1 MIRRPPRA
9 TRTYTLFPY
18 TTLFRSIARRDVA
31 LVRQVLAMDPD
42 RIIAAVGGPDEAG
55 VPQHIARLVERRDRH
70 LELVGQAAIGDPGRC
85 VDHAAHRRDA
95 RRDRA
100 RGGPFRRVLEG
111 ADVRDVGAVGAD

>member
-31 LVRQVLAMDPD
+31 LVRQILAVDPD
-42 RIIAAVGGPDEAG
+42 RIVAAVGGPDEAG

-70 LELVGQAAIGDPGRC
+70 LELMGQAAIGQAGRRI
-85 VDHAAHRRDA
+85 DHAAYRRDA
-95 RRDRA
+95 RSDRA
-100 RGGPFRRVLEG
+100 GGGPFRRVLEG
-111 ADVRDVGAVGAD
+111 KSGRAHD